1 MPSKRERPAFGFR
14 VGRVAGIDIRVDFS
28 LAIVFS
34 LITFSLGM
42 GLFPSWHPD
51 WGPFIIWV
59 TAVAA
64 AVSFFISIL
73 IHELSHALVGRAKGI
88 PVNAITLFVFGG
100 VAQLEREPDSWRA
113 ELWMAIAGPIAS
125 LVLGILFLV
134 LGGLFAGP
142 VDLDDGERAYAALN
156 PIATLLLWLGP
167 VNIILAVFNLVPGF
181 PLDGGRV
188 LRAILWGITNDL
200 LRATEWASKLG
211 QAFAWLLIMVGVSMI
226 LGLHVPV
233 LGGGLLS
240 GMWLALIGW
249 FLNNAALTSYRQL
262 LVTEVLHDLP
272 VSRLMRRDVLTVSP
286 DMPVEIL
293 VDECLMQGDQRGF
306 PVLDGGD
313 LIGLVCLHDIRATPR
328 HAWHSTSVREIMTP
342 AERLATIAPNAHV
355 AQALQTLSLEGVNQL
370 PVIERGKLEGLIRR
384 EDILKWLSLYGK
396 EGRP

>member
-1 MPSKRERPAFGFR
+1 
-14 VGRVAGIDIRVDFS
+14 
-28 LAIVFS
+28 
-34 LITFSLGM
+34 
-42 GLFPSWHPD
+42 
-51 WGPFIIWV
+51 
-59 TAVAA
+59 
-64 AVSFFISIL
+64 
-73 IHELSHALVGRAKGI
+73 
-88 PVNAITLFVFGG
+88 
-100 VAQLEREPDSWRA
+100 
-113 ELWMAIAGPIAS
+113 MAIAGPIAS

>member
-1 MPSKRERPAFGFR
+1 MSSKRERRAFGFR
-14 VGRVAGIDIRVDFS
+14 VGRIAGIDIRVDFS

-34 LITFSLGM
+34 LIAFSLGM

-51 WGPFIIWV
+51 WGPFITWV
-59 TAVAA
+59 TAIAA

-100 VAQLEREPDSWRA
+100 VAQLEHEPGSWRA

-125 LVLGILFLV
+125 LVLGILCLA

-156 PIATLLLWLGP
+156 PIATLLFWLGP

-211 QAFAWLLIMVGVSMI
+211 QAFAWLLIMVGAGMI
-226 LGLHVPV
+226 LGLRVPV

-262 LVTEVLHDLP
+262 LVTEVLQDVP
-272 VSRLMRRDVLTVSP
+272 VSRLMRGGVLTVTA
-286 DMPVEIL
+286 DMPVEML
-293 VDECLMQGDQRGF
+293 VDEFLMQGDQRGF
-306 PVLDGGD
+306 PVLDDGD
-313 LIGLVCLHDIRATPR
+313 LIGLVCLHDIRRIPR
-328 HAWHSTSVREIMTP
+328 PAWHATLVRDIMTP
-342 AERLATIAPNAHV
+342 AERLSTIAPNAHA

-370 PVIERGKLEGLIRR
+370 PVIQHGKLEGLILR

-396 EGRP
+396 DGRP

>member
-1 MPSKRERPAFGFR
+1 MSSKREPRTFGFR

-51 WGPFIIWV
+51 WGPFVTWV

-64 AVSFFISIL
+64 AFSFFISIL
-73 IHELSHALVGRAKGI
+73 IHELSHALVGRVKGI

-211 QAFAWLLIMVGVSMI
+211 QAFAWLLIMVGVGMV
-226 LGLHVPV
+226 LGLRVPL

-249 FLNNAALTSYRQL
+249 FLNNAALMSYRQL
-262 LVTEVLHDLP
+262 LVSEVLQDVP
-272 VSRLMRRDVLTVSP
+272 VARLMRRDVVTVRP
-286 DMPVEIL
+286 DMPVDVL

-328 HAWHSTSVREIMTP
+328 PDWHSTSVRDIMTP
-342 AERLATIAPNAHV
+342 AERLSTVAPNAHV

-370 PVIERGKLEGLIRR
+370 PVIEHGKLEGLIRR

-396 EGRP
+396 DGRL

>member
-51 WGPFIIWV
+51 WGPFITWV

>member
-1 MPSKRERPAFGFR
+1 MSSKREPRTFGFR

-51 WGPFIIWV
+51 WGPFITWV

-64 AVSFFISIL
+64 AFSFFISIL

-226 LGLHVPV
+226 LGLRVPL

-249 FLNNAALTSYRQL
+249 FLNNAALMSYRQL
-262 LVTEVLHDLP
+262 LVSEVLQDVP
-272 VSRLMRRDVLTVSP
+272 VARLMRRDVLTVRP
-286 DMPVEIL
+286 DMPVDVL

-328 HAWHSTSVREIMTP
+328 PDWHSTSVRDIMTP
-342 AERLATIAPNAHV
+342 AERLSTVAPNAHV

-370 PVIERGKLEGLIRR
+370 PVIEHGKLEGLIRR

-396 EGRP
+396 DGRP

>member
-1 MPSKRERPAFGFR
+1 MSSKREPRTFGFR

-51 WGPFIIWV
+51 WGPFVTWV

-64 AVSFFISIL
+64 AFSFFISIL
-73 IHELSHALVGRAKGI
+73 IHELSHALVGRVKGI

-211 QAFAWLLIMVGVSMI
+211 QAFAWLLIMVGVGMV
-226 LGLHVPV
+226 LGLRVPL

-249 FLNNAALTSYRQL
+249 FLNNAALMSYRQL
-262 LVTEVLHDLP
+262 LVSEVLQDVP
-272 VSRLMRRDVLTVSP
+272 VSRLMRRDVVTVRP
-286 DMPVEIL
+286 DMPVDVL

-328 HAWHSTSVREIMTP
+328 PDWHSTSVRDIMTP
-342 AERLATIAPNAHV
+342 AERLSTVAPNAHV

-370 PVIERGKLEGLIRR
+370 PVIEHGKLEGLIRR

-396 EGRP
+396 DGRL

>member
-51 WGPFIIWV
+51 WGPFITWV

-167 VNIILAVFNLVPGF
+167 VNIILAVFKLVPGF
-181 PLDGGRV
+181 PLDSGRV

-226 LGLHVPV
+226 LGLRVPV

-249 FLNNAALTSYRQL
+249 FLNNAALMSYRQL
-262 LVTEVLHDLP
+262 LVSEVLQDVP
-272 VSRLMRRDVLTVSP
+272 VARLMRRDVLTVRP
-286 DMPVEIL
+286 DMRVDVL
-293 VDECLMQGDQRGF
+293 VDEYLMQGDQRGF

-328 HAWHSTSVREIMTP
+328 PDWHSTSVRDIMTP
-342 AERLATIAPNAHV
+342 AERLSTVAPNAHV

-370 PVIERGKLEGLIRR
+370 PVIEHGKLEGLIRR

-396 EGRP
+396 DGRP

>member
-1 MPSKRERPAFGFR
+1 MSSKRERRAFGFR

-28 LAIVFS
+28 LAIVFA

-51 WGPFIIWV
+51 WGAFITWV

-211 QAFAWLLIMVGVSMI
+211 QAFAWLLIMVGVGMI
-226 LGLHVPV
+226 LGLRVPL

-249 FLNNAALTSYRQL
+249 FLNNAALMSYRQL
-262 LVTEVLHDLP
+262 LVREVLQDVP
-272 VSRLMRRDVLTVSP
+272 VARLMRRDVVTVRP
-286 DMPVEIL
+286 DMPVDVL

-328 HAWHSTSVREIMTP
+328 RDWHSTRVRDIMTP
-342 AERLATIAPNAHV
+342 AERLSTVAANAH
-355 AQALQTLSLEGVNQL
+355 AARALQILSLEGVNQL
-370 PVIERGKLEGLIRR
+370 PVIEHGKLEGLIRR

-396 EGRP
+396 DAA

>member
-226 LGLHVPV
+226 LGLRVPV

-328 HAWHSTSVREIMTP
+328 RAWHSTSVREIMTP

>member
-1 MPSKRERPAFGFR
+1 MSSKRERRAFGFR
-14 VGRVAGIDIRVDFS
+14 VGRIAGIDIRVDFS
-28 LAIVFS
+28 LAIIFS
-34 LITFSLGM
+34 LIAFSLGM

-51 WGPFIIWV
+51 WGPFITWI

-64 AVSFFISIL
+64 AVSFFVSIL

-125 LVLGILFLV
+125 LVLGLLFLV

-142 VDLDDGERAYAALN
+142 VVLEEGERAFAALN

-200 LRATEWASKLG
+200 LRATEWASRLG
-211 QAFAWLLIMVGVSMI
+211 QAFAWFLIMVGIGMI
-226 LGLHVPV
+226 LGLRVPL
-233 LGGGLLS
+233 LGSGLLS

-249 FLNNAALTSYRQL
+249 FLNNAALMSYRQL
-262 LVTEVLHDLP
+262 LVSEVLQDVP
-272 VSRLMRRDVLTVSP
+272 VSRLMRRDVLTVRP
-286 DMPVEIL
+286 DMPIDVL

-306 PVLDGGD
+306 PVLDDGD
-313 LIGLVCLHDIRATPR
+313 LLGLVCLHDIRRIPR
-328 HAWHSTSVREIMTP
+328 RAWHATSVRDIMTP
-342 AERLATIAPNAHV
+342 AERLSTIAPNADA
-355 AQALQTLSLEGVNQL
+355 AQALQYLSQGGVNQL
-370 PVIERGKLEGLIRR
+370 PVIDHGELEGIIRR

-396 EGRP
+396 DGRP